1 MRGAIKRN
9 NRAARP
15 LESDRNEFRLHKNS
29 DILSQLIDSIFTLY
43 LKLSERY
50 HYCWHLLSQH
60 LAGLDTNINLLWRK
74 YMFTARTGR
83 LVRKFFISGALVVS
97 IAAPTRLNE
106 AAVQLPCCQSCL
118 NTYRVCLTGCGNDI
132 TCKQRCYNTYFACIS
147 SCGVESKSTN
157 GKQLRLIC
165 PL

>member
-1 MRGAIKRN
+1 
-9 NRAARP
+9 
-15 LESDRNEFRLHKNS
+15 
-29 DILSQLIDSIFTLY
+29 
-43 LKLSERY
+43 
-50 HYCWHLLSQH
+50 
-60 LAGLDTNINLLWRK
+60 
-74 YMFTARTGR
+74 MFTARTGR
-83 LVRKFFISGALVVS
+83 LVCKFFILGALVVS
-97 IAAPTRLNE
+97 IAAHTRLNE
-106 AAVQLPCCQSCL
+106 AAVQLPCCQACL